1 MFNLTFSFPLTK
13 NKPHSWDDFSMKQ
26 HGRLPRAGSSVPGVR
41 RGERA
46 WPAGPPTQDAKPDSG
61 GQRAA
66 PRPEGPGH
74 QHHARVVTCAH
85 TQPPPSVHTRARPAA
100 LTHVSGPHARGGC
113 LPRSGQLRRSR
124 RPRTWTVATRWN
136 PSLSVHTSDLNG
148 KPQRETLLPKRSL
161 GKRPRARE
169 GPACGR
175 PHPDPLAAPTSTRL

>member
-26 HGRLPRAGSSVPGVR
+26 HGRLPRAGSSVLGVR

-74 QHHARVVTCAH
+74 QHHARVFTCAH
-85 TQPPPSVHTRARPAA
+85 TQPPPRCTRVHDPLPSLTCRAPTREEAASLEAGSSVIRDDPGPGRWQRAEI
-100 LTHVSGPHARGGC
+100 
-113 LPRSGQLRRSR
+113 PRSRFTQV
-124 RPRTWTVATRWN
+124 T
-136 PSLSVHTSDLNG
+136 
-148 KPQRETLLPKRSL
+148 
-161 GKRPRARE
+161 
-169 GPACGR
+169 
-175 PHPDPLAAPTSTRL
+175 